1 MHDQRH
7 RRACR
12 QRGARRDRDGGPHPA
27 ASRGVP
33 VPREYAGD
41 RADQPAAVPRD
52 RRLPA
57 AQQGDRRP
65 QRVRARSGHPP
76 ARRAAE
82 RPDLRDHRAGDGR
95 RRPVEHRARQTFGAP
110 CARAPLPRPRLRAR
124 CRHARA
130 ALSGVHRAGR
140 QETADPRRG
149 PAHAAARRLPARARG
164 LQPHAPAR
172 DVRHRYRVRGGSDRG
187 PRLPRPARDR
197 DRERS
202 DCRRVCG
209 DRRSGR
215 ENDRSDRPVGAVGHA
230 RSRQPGARD
239 PAGARRRQITQR
251 SRRLDRYRR
260 SRCARAC
267 PRAEQGG
274 SRGRPGNGVAQQQL
288 LLGGLAMSLELLTG
302 AQILCRTLVDAG
314 VEVMFGYPGGAI
326 MPFYDALHGHAGL
339 RHILVRHE
347 QAAAHAADG
356 YARASGR
363 VGVCV
368 ATSGPGVTN
377 LVTGLATAHMDG
389 SPVVAITGQVGRP
402 MLGRDAFQETDV
414 VGVTMS
420 VTKHNVLVRDI
431 EELADDVRDAFAIAM
446 EGRPGPVLVDVPK
459 DVQNQKAE
467 YRVSGVRDQGS
478 ANTRHPTPDSRFLDD
493 DAIQQTARLIAEAK
507 RPLLMIGRG
516 VIVSGAYA
524 EVRELA
530 ERTGTPVI
538 TTLLGISAFPQAHD
552 LHLGMPGMHGE
563 VHINKAIQAA
573 DLIVGIGMRFDDRV
587 TGNTA
592 TFAPRAKIVH
602 IDIDGA
608 AIGRTVHNDVGLVGD
623 ARSVLQQLLA
633 EVGPRDCLPWR
644 EEIAALMRQREEAFA
659 GGLSPEVILSA
670 LAEVTGGHCTVVSDV
685 GQHQMWVAQRYPF
698 QRPNTHITSGGL
710 GAMGFAVPA
719 AMGVRL
725 ARPGEPV
732 WAISGDGG
740 FQMNMAE
747 MATMVQEGV
756 EVKIA
761 IFNNGY
767 LGMVR
772 QWQQFFHGGRY
783 SNTPIWSPDYVK
795 LADAYGIPGYRV
807 ENASDLADVVGKAN
821 AVPGPALVEFVI
833 EQEANV
839 FPMIPPGGSLSEPI
853 EAAV

>member
-1 MHDQRH
+1 
-7 RRACR
+7 
-12 QRGARRDRDGGPHPA
+12 
-27 ASRGVP
+27 
-33 VPREYAGD
+33 
-41 RADQPAAVPRD
+41 
-52 RRLPA
+52 
-57 AQQGDRRP
+57 
-65 QRVRARSGHPP
+65 
-76 ARRAAE
+76 
-82 RPDLRDHRAGDGR
+82 
-95 RRPVEHRARQTFGAP
+95 
-110 CARAPLPRPRLRAR
+110 
-124 CRHARA
+124 
-130 ALSGVHRAGR
+130 
-140 QETADPRRG
+140 
-149 PAHAAARRLPARARG
+149 
-164 LQPHAPAR
+164 
-172 DVRHRYRVRGGSDRG
+172 
-187 PRLPRPARDR
+187 
-197 DRERS
+197 
-202 DCRRVCG
+202 
-209 DRRSGR
+209 
-215 ENDRSDRPVGAVGHA
+215 
-230 RSRQPGARD
+230 
-239 PAGARRRQITQR
+239 
-251 SRRLDRYRR
+251 
-260 SRCARAC
+260 
-267 PRAEQGG
+267 
-274 SRGRPGNGVAQQQL
+274 
-288 LLGGLAMSLELLTG
+288 MSELLTG
-302 AQILCRTLVDAG
+302 AQIICRTLVDAG

-356 YARASGR
+356 YARAGNR

-368 ATSGPGVTN
+368 ATSGPGATN
-377 LVTGLATAHMDG
+377 LVTGLAAAHMDG
-389 SPVVAITGQVGRP
+389 SPVVAITGQVARP

-414 VGVTMS
+414 VGVTMA

-431 EELADDVRDAFAIAM
+431 EDLADDVREAMAIAM

-467 YRVSGVRDQGS
+467 YLGLGTGGQGLEKP
-478 ANTRHPTPDSRFLDD
+478 RHQRPDTQDIG
-493 DAIQQTARLIAEAK
+493 DAIKQVAQLIAQAE
-507 RPLLMIGRG
+507 RPLLMIGHG
-516 VIVSGAYA
+516 VIMSGAYA

-573 DLIVGIGMRFDDRV
+573 DLIVGIGLRFDDRV

-602 IDIDGA
+602 IDVDPA
-608 AIGRTVHNDVGLVGD
+608 AIGRTVPVAVGIVGD
-623 ARSVLQQLLA
+623 ARSVVQRLLA
-633 EVGPRDCLPWR
+633 VVAPRNCLPWR
-644 EEIAALMRQREEAFA
+644 EEISGLNRHREESFA

-670 LAEVTGGHCTVVSDV
+670 LAEVTGGRCTIVSDV

-747 MATMVQEGV
+747 IATMVQEGV
-756 EVKIA
+756 EVKLA
-761 IFNNGY
+761 VFNNGY

-795 LADAYGIPGYRV
+795 LADAYGIPGWRV
-807 ENASDLADVVGKAN
+807 KQASEVTDALRQAN
-821 AVPGPALVEFVI
+821 ESPGPTLVELVI

-839 FPMIPPGGSLSEPI
+839 FPMIVPGGSLSEPL
-853 EAAV
+853 EAAPV